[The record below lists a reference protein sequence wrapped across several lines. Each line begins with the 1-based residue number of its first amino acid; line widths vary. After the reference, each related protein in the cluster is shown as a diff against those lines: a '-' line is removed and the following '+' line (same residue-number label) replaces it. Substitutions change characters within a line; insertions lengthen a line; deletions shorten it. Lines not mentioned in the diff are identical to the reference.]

1 MAKFVLSAFSDEY
14 DPDFDTQLEGA
25 KLNGLTHIEIRN
37 VNGKNIS
44 DHTLE
49 EAKGLKAK
57 LDAAGIG
64 ISSIGSPIGKIN
76 IEDPM
81 EPHIEKL
88 KNVIEIAKILE
99 AKYIRMFS
107 FYMPKDKNPDDYRDE
122 VMKRMRMMLDV
133 AKDSGVTLL
142 HENEKGIY
150 GDTVE
155 RCADLMEELKDYDL
169 KAVFDPANFIQC
181 DQETYPYGFGK
192 LKDYTVYMHIKDC
205 IEGGR
210 VVPAGYGIG
219 GIKEILT
226 ELKARGY
233 EGFLSLE
240 PHLTNFVG
248 FAALEDSGAEAVD
261 APALDAKEKFNLAV
275 DSLKKILSEI

>member
-1 MAKFVLSAFSDEY
+1 MAEFILSAFSDEY
-14 DPDFDTQLEGA
+14 DPDFDTQLEGV
-25 KLNGLTHIEIRN
+25 KSNGITHIEIRN
-37 VNGKNIS
+37 VNGKNIA
-44 DHTLE
+44 DHTPE
-49 EAKGLKAK
+49 EAKVLKEK
-57 LDAAGIG
+57 LDSKGVKV
-64 ISSIGSPIGKIN
+64 SSIGSPIGKIN
-76 IEDPM
+76 INDPM
-81 EPHIEKL
+81 EPHMDKL
-88 KNVIEIAKILE
+88 KNVIEIAKILD

-107 FYMPKDKNPDDYRDE
+107 FFMPKDENPDIYRDE
-122 VMKRMRMMLDV
+122 VMKRMRMMLDM
-133 AKDSGVTLL
+133 AKESGVTLL

-155 RCADLMEELKDYDL
+155 RCVDLLEELKSYNL

-181 DQETYPYGFGK
+181 EQETYPYGFDK

-205 IEGGR
+205 AEGGK

-219 GIKEILT
+219 KIKEILT
-226 ELKARGY
+226 ELKKRGY

-261 APALDAKEKFNLAV
+261 APALDGKEKFNMAV
-275 DSLKKILSEI
+275 DSLKNILAEI